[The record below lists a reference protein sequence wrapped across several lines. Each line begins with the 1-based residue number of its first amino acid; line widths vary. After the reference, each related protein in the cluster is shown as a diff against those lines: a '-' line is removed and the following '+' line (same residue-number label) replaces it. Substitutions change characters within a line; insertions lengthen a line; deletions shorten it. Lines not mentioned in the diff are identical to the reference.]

1 VVRTILNNEGMSIRK
16 TLTYSGCS
24 KNMYYYNSIKQ
35 KKYHVKRITT
45 AATAAAVTAPP
56 PPPPSSSSSTMI
68 EQEIQQISL
77 QRPTYGTR
85 RMAAMLTRILGRP
98 INRKR
103 IQRIFRKIGYITP
116 CRRKKESLH
125 SKVPNVKAD
134 RPNQVWEADLTYIY
148 CGIDGWGYLFNVFDV
163 FTREWVGYC
172 FDLSA
177 VKENAIIS
185 VENALVTHKDIV
197 PQQDLVIRTDNG
209 SQYTSKAFRKS
220 LSVLGLKL
228 EHIYYNTPEQNGHI
242 ESFHKTL
249 KKEYIWPNDFQNY
262 QEAESAIR
270 DAFTDYNQNRI
281 HSSLR
286 YLTPY
291 EFISKLKMSK
301 EKEEEKVINIGNER
315 K

>member
-1 VVRTILNNEGMSIRK
+1 MVKTIANNNDSMSIRK
-16 TLTYSGCS
+16 ALAYSGCS
-24 KNMYYYNSIKQ
+24 KNTYYYNNKE
-35 KKYHVKRITT
+35 KYHGNHIT
-45 AATAAAVTAPP
+45 AATAEATAAPL
-56 PPPPSSSSSTMI
+56 SSTI
-68 EQEIQQISL
+68 EKEIQQISL

-103 IQRIFRKIGYITP
+103 VQRIFRKMGYITP
-116 CRRKKESLH
+116 SRRKKEIIR
-125 SKVPNVKAD
+125 SKVPAIKAD
-134 RPNQVWEADLTYIY
+134 RPNQVWEADLTYIH
-148 CGIDGWGYLFNVFDV
+148 CGIDGWGYLFNMFDI

-172 FDLSA
+172 FDLYA

-185 VENALVTHKDIV
+185 VENALVTHKGIV
-197 PQQDLVIRTDNG
+197 PENLVIRTDNG

-220 LSVLGLKL
+220 ISALGLKL

-249 KKEYIWPNDFQNY
+249 KKEYIWSNDFQNY
-262 QEAESAIR
+262 QEAELAIK
-270 DAFTDYNQNRI
+270 DAFVDYNQNRI
-281 HSSLR
+281 HSSLE

-291 EFISKLKMSK
+291 EFISKWKMQHE
-301 EKEEEKVINIGNER
+301 EKKEKVINIGNEQ

>member
-1 VVRTILNNEGMSIRK
+1 MLVKTIANNSDGMSIRK
-16 TLTYSGCS
+16 ALTYSGCS
-24 KNMYYYNSIKQ
+24 KNTYYYNNKQ
-35 KKYHVKRITT
+35 KKYHSHIT
-45 AATAAAVTAPP
+45 AATAATAAP
-56 PPPPSSSSSTMI
+56 SSSTMI
-68 EQEIQQISL
+68 EKEIQQISL

-98 INRKR
+98 VNRKR
-103 IQRIFRKIGYITP
+103 VQRIFRKMGYIIP
-116 CRRKKESLH
+116 SRRKKEIMR

-134 RPNQVWEADLTYIY
+134 RPNQVWEADLTYIH
-148 CGIDGWGYLFNVFDV
+148 CGIDGWGYLFNMFDI

-185 VENALVTHKDIV
+185 VENSLVMHKDIV
-197 PQQDLVIRTDNG
+197 PENLVIRTDNG

-220 LSVLGLKL
+220 ISVLGLKL

-262 QEAESAIR
+262 QEAESVIR
-270 DAFTDYNQNRI
+270 DAFSDYNQNRI
-281 HSSLR
+281 HSALR

-291 EFISKLKMSK
+291 EFISKWNEQYK
-301 EKEEEKVINIGNER
+301 EKEEKVINIGNE

>member
-1 VVRTILNNEGMSIRK
+1 VLRTIVNNNTTRISIRK
-16 TLTYSGCS
+16 ALKYSGCS
-24 KNMYYYNSIKQ
+24 KNMYYRNKDHRYDIA
-35 KKYHVKRITT
+35 T
-45 AATAAAVTAPP
+45 AATAIVT
-56 PPPPSSSSSTMI
+56 PSTTTI
-68 EQEIQQISL
+68 EQEIQQISMT
-77 QRPTYGTR
+77 RPTYGTR
-85 RMAAMLTRILGRP
+85 RMAAMLTRVLGIP
-98 INRKR
+98 VNRKR
-103 IQRIFRKIGYITP
+103 VQRIFRKMGYITP
-116 CRRKKESLH
+116 SRRKKEILR

-134 RPNQVWEADLTYIY
+134 RPNQVWEADLTYIH

-185 VENALVTHKDIV
+185 IENALVTHKDIV
-197 PQQDLVIRTDNG
+197 PENLVIRTDNG

-220 LSVLGLKL
+220 LSVFGLKL

-249 KKEYIWPNDFQNY
+249 KKEYIWSNDFQNY
-262 QEAESAIR
+262 QESESAIR

-281 HSSLR
+281 HSALR

-291 EFISKLKMSK
+291 EFISKCKLQQRIID
-301 EKEEEKVINIGNER
+301 EEENVINIGNER

>member
-1 VVRTILNNEGMSIRK
+1 M
-16 TLTYSGCS
+16 
-24 KNMYYYNSIKQ
+24 
-35 KKYHVKRITT
+35 
-45 AATAAAVTAPP
+45 
-56 PPPPSSSSSTMI
+56 
-68 EQEIQQISL
+68 
-77 QRPTYGTR
+77 
-85 RMAAMLTRILGRP
+85 
-98 INRKR
+98 
-103 IQRIFRKIGYITP
+103 
-116 CRRKKESLH
+116 
-125 SKVPNVKAD
+125 
-134 RPNQVWEADLTYIY
+134 
-148 CGIDGWGYLFNVFDV
+148 GWLLF
-163 FTREWVGYC
+163 

-177 VKENAIIS
+177 VKENTIIS

-209 SQYTSKAFRKS
+209 SHSIQAKQSKAFRKS

-270 DAFTDYNQNRI
+270 DAFLDYNQNRI
-281 HSSLR
+281 HSALR

-291 EFISKLKMSK
+291 EFISKWKMQQE
-301 EKEEEKVINIGNER
+301 EKEKVINIGNE

>member
-1 VVRTILNNEGMSIRK
+1 MSIRK
-16 TLTYSGCS
+16 ALTYSGCS
-24 KNMYYYNSIKQ
+24 KNMYYYNNNNNKE
-35 KKYHVKRITT
+35 KYHGNHIA
-45 AATAAAVTAPP
+45 AATAA
-56 PPPPSSSSSTMI
+56 SSSSTMI
-68 EQEIQQISL
+68 EKEIQRISL

-98 INRKR
+98 INRKKV
-103 IQRIFRKIGYITP
+103 QRIFRKMGYITP
-116 CRRKKESLH
+116 SRSKKEIMR

-134 RPNQVWEADLTYIY
+134 RPNQIWEADLTYVH
-148 CGIDGWGYLFNVFDV
+148 CGIDGWGYLFNMFDV

-220 LSVLGLKL
+220 ISVLGLKL
-228 EHIYYNTPEQNGHI
+228 EHICYNTPEQNGHI

-249 KKEYIWPNDFQNY
+249 KKEYIWSNDFQNY
-262 QEAESAIR
+262 HKEAESAIR
-270 DAFTDYNQNRI
+270 DAFVDYNQNRI

-291 EFISKLKMSK
+291 EFISKWKMQQEEEE
-301 EKEEEKVINIGNER
+301 EKEKVINIGNER

>member
-1 VVRTILNNEGMSIRK
+1 VVKTITNNNDGMSLRRA
-16 TLTYSGCS
+16 LVYSDCS
-24 KNMYYYNSIKQ
+24 RNMYYNNNNNNNNKQ
-35 KKYHVKRITT
+35 KKYQNNITAAT
-45 AATAAAVTAPP
+45 AATAAAP
-56 PPPPSSSSSTMI
+56 SSSTMI
-68 EQEIQQISL
+68 EKEIQQISL

-85 RMAAMLTRILGRP
+85 RMAAMLTRILGIP
-98 INRKR
+98 VNRKR
-103 IQRIFRKIGYITP
+103 VQRIFRKMGYITP
-116 CRRKKESLH
+116 SRMKKEIMR

-134 RPNQVWEADLTYIY
+134 RPNQAWEADLTCIHR
-148 CGIDGWGYLFNVFDV
+148 GIDGWGYLFNMFDI

-177 VKENAIIS
+177 LKENAIIS

-197 PQQDLVIRTDNG
+197 PENLVMRTDNG

-220 LSVLGLKL
+220 ISVLGLKL

-242 ESFHKTL
+242 ELFHKTL

-270 DAFTDYNQNRI
+270 DAFLDYNQNRI
-281 HSSLR
+281 HSPLR
-286 YLTPY
+286 YMTPY
-291 EFISKLKMSK
+291 EFISKWKEQQHIIEK
-301 EKEEEKVINIGNER
+301 EKMINIGNE

>member
-1 VVRTILNNEGMSIRK
+1 VVKTILNSSRMSIRK

-24 KNMYYYNSIKQ
+24 KNMYYNNRKNNYRNHI
-35 KKYHVKRITT
+35 
-45 AATAAAVTAPP
+45 A
-56 PPPPSSSSSTMI
+56 SSSTTTTITITTTTLPPTSTDSII
-68 EQEIQQISL
+68 EEKIQQISL

-98 INRKR
+98 VNRKR
-103 IQRIFRKIGYITP
+103 VQRIFRKMGYITP
-116 CRRKKESLH
+116 SRKKREIMR
-125 SKVPNVKAD
+125 SKLLNVKAD
-134 RPNQVWEADLTYIY
+134 RPNQVWEADLTYIH

-185 VENALVTHKDIV
+185 IENALVTHKNIV
-197 PQQDLVIRTDNG
+197 PIELVIRTDNG

-220 LSVLGLKL
+220 ISVLGLKL

-249 KKEYIWPNDFQNY
+249 KKEYIWSNDFQNY
-262 QEAESAIR
+262 QEAELTIR

-281 HSSLR
+281 HSALR

-291 EFISKLKMSK
+291 EFISKWKMQQDIE
-301 EKEEEKVINIGNER
+301 EKKVINIGNE

>member
-1 VVRTILNNEGMSIRK
+1 VVRTILNNGMSIRK
-16 TLTYSGCS
+16 ALTYSGCS
-24 KNMYYYNSIKQ
+24 KNMYYNNNNSRKNNYRNHI
-35 KKYHVKRITT
+35 
-45 AATAAAVTAPP
+45 A
-56 PPPPSSSSSTMI
+56 SSSSSI
-68 EQEIQQISL
+68 EENIQQISL

-98 INRKR
+98 VNRKR
-103 IQRIFRKIGYITP
+103 VQRIFRKMGYITP
-116 CRRKKESLH
+116 SRSKKEIIR
-125 SKVPNVKAD
+125 SKVPTIKAD
-134 RPNQVWEADLTYIY
+134 RPNQVWEADLTYIH

-185 VENALVTHKDIV
+185 VENALVMHKDIV

-220 LSVLGLKL
+220 LSVLRLKL

-270 DAFTDYNQNRI
+270 DAFLDYNQNRI
-281 HSSLR
+281 HSALR

-291 EFISKLKMSK
+291 EFVSKWKMQQE
-301 EKEEEKVINIGNER
+301 EKEKVINIGNE

>member
-1 VVRTILNNEGMSIRK
+1 MVRTILNNGMSIRK

-24 KNMYYYNSIKQ
+24 KNMYYNNNNSRKNNYRNHI
-35 KKYHVKRITT
+35 
-45 AATAAAVTAPP
+45 A
-56 PPPPSSSSSTMI
+56 SSI
-68 EQEIQQISL
+68 EENIQQISL

-98 INRKR
+98 VNRKR
-103 IQRIFRKIGYITP
+103 VQRIFRKMDYITP
-116 CRRKKESLH
+116 SKSKKEIIR
-125 SKVPNVKAD
+125 SKVSTIKAD
-134 RPNQVWEADLTYIY
+134 RPNQVWEADLTYVH
-148 CGIDGWGYLFNVFDV
+148 CGIDGWVYLFNVFDV

-262 QEAESAIR
+262 QEAESAIK
-270 DAFTDYNQNRI
+270 DAFVDYNQNRI
-281 HSSLR
+281 HSALR

-291 EFISKLKMSK
+291 EFISKWKMQHE
-301 EKEEEKVINIGNER
+301 EKKEKVINIGN
-315 K
+315 KK

>member
-1 VVRTILNNEGMSIRK
+1 VVKTIANNDNEGSVSIRK
-16 TLTYSGCS
+16 ALAYSGCS
-24 KNMYYYNSIKQ
+24 KNTYYYNNKQ
-35 KKYHVKRITT
+35 KKKYYGNHI
-45 AATAAAVTAPP
+45 AAAVTAVTAAQ
-56 PPPPSSSSSTMI
+56 PSLSSAMI
-68 EQEIQQISL
+68 EKEIQQISL

-85 RMAAMLTRILGRP
+85 RMAAMLTRTLGRP

-103 IQRIFRKIGYITP
+103 IQRIFRKMGYITP
-116 CRRKKESLH
+116 ARRKKEIMW

-134 RPNQVWEADLTYIY
+134 RPNQVWEADLTYIH

-172 FDLSA
+172 FDMSA
-177 VKENAIIS
+177 VKENAIIAI
-185 VENALVTHKDIV
+185 ENALVTHKDIV
-197 PQQDLVIRTDNG
+197 PENLVIRTDNG

-220 LSVLGLKL
+220 ISVLRLKL

-249 KKEYIWPNDFQNY
+249 KKEYIWSNDFQNY
-262 QEAESAIR
+262 QEAELAIR
-270 DAFTDYNQNRI
+270 NVFLDYNQNRI
-281 HSSLR
+281 HSSLQ

-291 EFISKLKMSK
+291 EFFSKLKMK
-301 EKEEEKVINIGNER
+301 EAKEEKVINIGNE

>member
-1 VVRTILNNEGMSIRK
+1 MSIRK
-16 TLTYSGCS
+16 ALAYSGCS
-24 KNMYYYNSIKQ
+24 KNMYYYNNNNKE
-35 KKYHVKRITT
+35 KYHGNHIT
-45 AATAAAVTAPP
+45 AATAA
-56 PPPPSSSSSTMI
+56 SSSTMI
-68 EQEIQQISL
+68 EKEIQRISL

-103 IQRIFRKIGYITP
+103 VQRIFRKMGYITP
-116 CRRKKESLH
+116 SRSKKEIMR

-134 RPNQVWEADLTYIY
+134 RPNQIWEADLTYVH
-148 CGIDGWGYLFNVFDV
+148 CGIDGWGYLFNMFDV

-220 LSVLGLKL
+220 ISVLGLKL
-228 EHIYYNTPEQNGHI
+228 EHICYNTPEQNGHI

-249 KKEYIWPNDFQNY
+249 KKEYIWSNDFQNY

-270 DAFTDYNQNRI
+270 DAFVDYNQNRI

-291 EFISKLKMSK
+291 EFISKWKMQQEED
-301 EKEEEKVINIGNER
+301 EKEKVINIGNER

>member
-1 VVRTILNNEGMSIRK
+1 VVRTILNNGMSIRK

-24 KNMYYYNSIKQ
+24 KNMYYNNNNSRKNNYRNHI
-35 KKYHVKRITT
+35 
-45 AATAAAVTAPP
+45 A
-56 PPPPSSSSSTMI
+56 SSSI
-68 EQEIQQISL
+68 EENIQQISL

-98 INRKR
+98 VNRKR
-103 IQRIFRKIGYITP
+103 VQRIFRKMGYITP
-116 CRRKKESLH
+116 SRSKKEIIR
-125 SKVPNVKAD
+125 SKVSTIKAD
-134 RPNQVWEADLTYIY
+134 RPNQVWEADLTYVH

-242 ESFHKTL
+242 ESFHKSL

-270 DAFTDYNQNRI
+270 DVFLDYNQNRI
-281 HSSLR
+281 HSALR

-291 EFISKLKMSK
+291 EFISKWKMQQEEEK
-301 EKEEEKVINIGNER
+301 EKKVINIGNE